1 MSDNVNHP
9 PHYTKGGIECIDAIR
24 AALGARGFIAYC
36 RGCVI
41 KYHWRSP
48 YKGRPQEDHEKA
60 AWYSQKAAVAQADAD
75 REYEEEE
82 RERTPRDNRWETGI
96 RNLVTM
102 LWGPNTEFQIGDVV
116 HEVEVLL
123 QERDELKN
131 KLAVATAQIEGLEKA
146 AMTKTRIAVETARC
160 DIFNHLAGRDITVL
174 TGIEPTEHGLPLS
187 RVIVDPEKL
196 KSACFPPDTRS
207 GK

>member
-48 YKGRPQEDHEKA
+48 HKGRPQEDHEKA
-60 AWYSQKAAVAQADAD
+60 AWYSQKAAATQPDAD
-75 REYEEEE
+75 LEYEEEE
-82 RERTPRDNRWETGI
+82 RDRKPRENKWETGI
-96 RNLVTM
+96 RNLVTL
-102 LWGPNTEFQIGDVV
+102 LWSPRTEFQIGDVV
-116 HEVEVLL
+116 HEVEVVL

-131 KLAVATAQIEGLEKA
+131 KLVAAQAQIERLEEEARLTDSA
-146 AMTKTRIAVETARC
+146 ARAE
-160 DIFNHLAGRDITVL
+160 IFNRLSGVNIVELMEAHVIFST
-174 TGIEPTEHGLPLS
+174 PTHKMTTSP
-187 RVIVDPEKL
+187 RKL
-196 KSACFPPDTRS
+196 HSLCFPTKES
-207 GK
+207 GR